1 MSTAAYENIP
11 RERAAN
17 VRPDSVAML
26 SSFPE
31 RNTSQRP
38 ASLHLITRTLMFI
51 QRRQKQCIR
60 KDAHKMWND
69 DFCVS
74 YIQSHRLLGPGLLHL
89 VVHDGVVD
97 AQPAKDHKCLKKTR
111 RMQ

>member
-1 MSTAAYENIP
+1 MQ
-11 RERAAN
+11 
-17 VRPDSVAML
+17 ML
-26 SSFPE
+26 TGNKGLLLK
-31 RNTSQRP
+31 NTES
-38 ASLHLITRTLMFI
+38 AEYLFLFKEI
-51 QRRQKQCIR
+51 
-60 KDAHKMWND
+60 KMWKD

-97 AQPAKDHKCLKKTR
+97 AQPAKDHKRLKKTR